1 MDMKNYIK
9 QLLRENLL
17 KERLAEVDTDVNL
30 LYDMFFKN
38 DIEQIEQTGILTRKM
53 FDIGEAS
60 TGILQSE
67 EAKKAHALNPCKI
80 VINHG
85 NNYYNPIEKLIS
97 LSVSD
102 NALSYV
108 LYRHEGSLKKAIDSL
123 YDIPSQQN
131 NLPKE
136 FSEVKLKGTIHHEL
150 AHWIDDTLNNKHL
163 TKRIEKQIASDTR
176 NLKGIPVNTTKME
189 IQGQIHNI
197 KQTYE
202 HNKDIWDE
210 ISFYKL
216 MNMVPSLNVV
226 FSELKYQPK
235 FRKQWVRDIKTRM
248 SREGLLGKNMNY

>member
-1 MDMKNYIK
+1 MKNYIK

-17 KERLAEVDTDVNL
+17 KERLTEVDTDVNL

-38 DIEQIEQTGILTRKM
+38 DIEQMEQTDILTRKM

-60 TGILQSE
+60 TDILQSE
-67 EAKKAHALNPCKI
+67 EAKKAHVLNPCKI

>member
-1 MDMKNYIK
+1 MKNYIK

-17 KERLAEVDTDVNL
+17 KERLTEVDTDVNL

-38 DIEQIEQTGILTRKM
+38 DIEQMEQTDILTRKM

-60 TGILQSE
+60 TDILQSE